1 MVIYKTKSNLRSIY
15 EEFTVRYMMTAT
27 APPHTLQM
35 YMVMRHPI
43 DSPMAPETEA
53 RPPPMYTPDAKRPAI
68 EKEKRKTR
76 N

>member
-1 MVIYKTKSNLRSIY
+1 MDLHPIHNEYACMR
-15 EEFTVRYMMTAT
+15 TVKYMMTAT

-53 RPPPMYTPDAKRPAI
+53 KPPPMYTPDAKRPI
-68 EKEKRKTR
+68 
-76 N
+76 